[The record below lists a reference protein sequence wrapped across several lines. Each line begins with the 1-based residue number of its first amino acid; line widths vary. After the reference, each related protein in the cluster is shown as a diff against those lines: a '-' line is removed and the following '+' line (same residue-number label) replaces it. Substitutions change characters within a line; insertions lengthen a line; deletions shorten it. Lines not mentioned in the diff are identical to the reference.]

1 MAWLF
6 PAAEQQWAHSC
17 CSASSLESAFQ
28 GPVTA
33 IEADILM
40 GTIESEHGEVPIMAH
55 PPCRTSDLSFEDFW
69 QRCLAEARHHLKLDF
84 KDLRSLQLC
93 LPTVQASKCRLAA
106 QGQGVWINAD
116 ILPGPNR
123 REPCPIQAED
133 FMMAV
138 KQWAPGVPLS
148 LGWRVSLA
156 GSDAYTADDV
166 SRMLQ
171 VCDSLEAERPEKS
184 LLVFA
189 ISARLA
195 LRDPGPL
202 LQLLEQ
208 KPLSQLLLWTGAGEP
223 ALHASSCSKLSKS
236 FPEDRVGM
244 DCRVTESAWEAAS
257 NGFKLTCLACL
268 ARVGRLVPCLMCS

>member
-1 MAWLF
+1 MAWLS

-17 CSASSLESAFQ
+17 CSLRSLESAFQ
-28 GPVTA
+28 GPFVTA

-40 GTIESEHGEVPIMAH
+40 GTMQSMQSQQELPIMAH

-69 QRCLAEARHHLKLDF
+69 QRCLAEARHHVKLDF

-123 REPCPIQAED
+123 REPCPIPAED
-133 FMMAV
+133 FLMAV

-156 GSDAYTADDV
+156 GSDAYTAHDI
-166 SRMLQ
+166 SGMLQ
-171 VCDSLEAERPEKS
+171 LCDSLEAE

-189 ISARLA
+189 VSARLA

-208 KPLSQLLLWTGAGEP
+208 KPLSQLLLWTGTGEP
-223 ALHASSCSKLSKS
+223 ALHASSCFKLSQI
-236 FPEDRVGM
+236 FPADRVGM
-244 DCRVTESAWEAAS
+244 DCRVTESAWEATS
-257 NGFKLTCLACL
+257 NGFKLTCLEYL